1 MTETMTPGT
10 GTEEKTL
17 DKVRKLLAKAEAD
30 GVTPQE
36 AEALTG
42 KAAELMAKYGI
53 EQAQLGGKDT
63 TAAFTP
69 ANKIIDIDNP
79 WANVRATLLNGI
91 AQAMRCRCIQLGNGG
106 RPGVRVHVFG
116 SKADIERAEMLYTS
130 LLLQM
135 ASALRYAD
143 RPAYV
148 RSTRAWSRSF
158 LLGYTSAV
166 CARVRAAEGSA
177 RETAKRQDAASGT
190 KSTELVLVSREAQ
203 IKAAVHEVYPRV
215 VSRRSTY
222 SGGGYGEG
230 RRQGERANLG
240 GTGVGSG
247 GRRGIGR

>member
-1 MTETMTPGT
+1 MTETQTQ

-17 DKVRKLLAKAEAD
+17 DKVRKLLAKAEAE

-53 EQAQLGGKDT
+53 EQAQVTGRDT

-69 ANKIIDIDNP
+69 ANRIIRIDNP
-79 WANVRATLLNGI
+79 WAQVRASLLGGI
-91 AQAMRCRCIQLGNGG
+91 ARAMRCQAIQLNSDGK
-106 RPGVRVHVFG
+106 PGVRVHVFG
-116 SKADIERAEMLYTS
+116 SKADIERADMLYTS

-135 ASALRYAD
+135 ASALRHAS
-143 RPAYV
+143 RPAYM

-166 CARVRAAEGSA
+166 CARVRAAEGHA
-177 RETAKRQDAASGT
+177 REDAKRTDAARGS

-203 IKAAVHEVYPRV
+203 IKAAVHAEYPRL
-215 VSRRSTY
+215 VSLRTTY
-222 SGGGYGEG
+222 TGSGYSDGH
-230 RRQGERANLG
+230 RQGQRANIG
-240 GTGVGSG
+240 GSSVGQGSQ
-247 GRRGIGR
+247 RRIGR